1 MRPLPT
7 IDYPDRSNGVTLKC
21 SKFQEA
27 VRLCVSQMDITNVA
41 RPTQA
46 TFRDWVGPTRNY
58 QLLSH
63 VLKGRQVHIIYGTID
78 DAL

>member
-7 IDYPDRSNGVTLKC
+7 IDYPDRFNGVTLKC

-27 VRLCVSQMDITNVA
+27 VRLCVSQKDVTNVA

-46 TFRDWVGPTRNY
+46 TFRDMVGATKAYR
-58 QLLSH
+58 LLSYF
-63 VLKGRQVHIIYGTID
+63 LKGRQVHIIYGSID
-78 DAL
+78 DAV